1 VLARRRLTRAQ
12 TRHALDLHLA
22 PHVAALGA
30 LVRDRCLVM
39 YLQPFASIRLARMSA
54 AFGWP
59 VDAVERAVVGL
70 IQAGEVKARVDSLE
84 KVLRAKDVDPR
95 AELFVRA
102 TAVGK
107 EMQSATRKLLL
118 RLRLF
123 VALSLSRARSS
134 R

>member
-1 VLARRRLTRAQ
+1 VGEQA
-12 TRHALDLHLA
+12 RHALDLHLA
-22 PHVAALGA
+22 PHVATLAA

-59 VDAVERAVVGL
+59 AEDVERAVVGL
-70 IQAGEVKARVDSLE
+70 IQAGEVKARIDSLD
-84 KVLRAKDVDPR
+84 KVLRAKEVDPR

-102 TAVGK
+102 TTVGR

-118 RLRLF
+118 RLRL
-123 VALSLSRARSS
+123 
-134 R
+134 